1 MILRSDS
8 FYLFLI
14 FASVVSSFV
23 FCLGFFPYAN
33 MKEVKINETSSAKE
47 IYVNR
52 SIMMII
58 DALRLDFIES
68 ESFSY
73 LHQLL
78 DQKEAC
84 LLKLTVNLPTVTK
97 PRIKV
102 SRLLIQL
109 IIYLFADSYL
119 LGTNVRNNSKLSR
132 CCHEFR
138 Q

>member
-1 MILRSDS
+1 MILRSDN
-8 FYLFLI
+8 FFLFLI

-23 FCLGFFPYAN
+23 FCVGFFPYSVI
-33 MKEVKINETSSAKE
+33 KEVNVVEETKPANGNAH
-47 IYVNR
+47 IDR
-52 SIMMII
+52 SILMII
-58 DALRLDFIES
+58 DALRLDFIDS

-102 SRLLIQL
+102 RPTNSS
-109 IIYLFADSYL
+109 IINRS
-119 LGTNVRNNSKLSR
+119 
-132 CCHEFR
+132 C
-138 Q
+138 

>member
-1 MILRSDS
+1 MILKSDS

-23 FCLGFFPYAN
+23 FCLGFFPYAVV
-33 MKEVKINETSSAKE
+33 KEVE
-47 IYVNR
+47 IDDSKATKQNYENSQVNR
-52 SIMMII
+52 SILMII

-78 DQKEAC
+78 ERKEAC

-97 PRIKV
+97 PRIKASEV
-102 SRLLIQL
+102 NSSIQL
-109 IIYLFADSYL
+109 IIYLHCFKSYL
-119 LGTNVRNNSKLSR
+119 RP
-132 CCHEFR
+132 
-138 Q
+138 